1 MTDPV
6 GADVLVVVAAGPGL
20 GRAVA
25 LRFAR
30 EGAAVGLVARSTDK
44 LGDLVSEV
52 AAAGARAVATA
63 AADVGDESALRR
75 ALGELRAD
83 LGEATA
89 LVYNGSAYVE
99 GSVTALPVER
109 LRLALDVGVVGALV
123 AAQEA
128 VPAMRAAGRVVAEMH
143 ARIRDAIRPGVT
155 PMAGRGRIVIASRR
169 EGEDLVLEIRD
180 NGRGLPAGD
189 ALREGVGLRNI
200 RERVGQLYGRRA
212 RFTLAPALGGGT
224 LATLRFPFTPCDAA
238 HTPVPLSTTTRELVP

>member
-6 GADVLVVVAAGPGL
+6 GAEVLVVVAAGPGL

-30 EGAAVGLVARSTDK
+30 EGAAVGLVARSSDK

-52 AAAGARAVATA
+52 SGAGARAVATA

-75 ALGELRAD
+75 ALGALRAE

-99 GSVTALPVER
+99 GSVTALPAER

-128 VPAMRAAGRVVAEMH
+128 VPAMRAAGRGTVLLTGSVAADRASTSAAAVGVAKAALRNL
-143 ARIRDAIRPGVT
+143 ARSLHKEV
-155 PMAGRGRIVIASRR
+155 
-169 EGEDLVLEIRD
+169 
-180 NGRGLPAGD
+180 AGD
-189 ALREGVGLRNI
+189 GVRVTTVTIDGVLAGPSALDVDEI
-200 RERVGQLYGRRA
+200 ADLYWRLH
-212 RFTLAPALGGGT
+212 TQPEAPPDVVS
-224 LATLRFPFTPCDAA
+224 FPG
-238 HTPVPLSTTTRELVP
+238 

>member
-1 MTDPV
+1 MNDPV

-44 LGDLVSEV
+44 LGGLVTEV
-52 AAAGARAVATA
+52 SAAGARAVATA
-63 AADVGDESALRR
+63 AADVGDEGALRG
-75 ALGELRAD
+75 AMAALRAE

-99 GSVTALPVER
+99 GSVTALPADR

-128 VPAMRAAGRVVAEMH
+128 VPAMRAAGRGTVLLTGSVAADRASTSAAAVGVAKAALRNL
-143 ARIRDAIRPGVT
+143 ARSLHKEV
-155 PMAGRGRIVIASRR
+155 
-169 EGEDLVLEIRD
+169 
-180 NGRGLPAGD
+180 AGD
-189 ALREGVGLRNI
+189 GVRVTTVTIDGVLAGPSALDVDEI
-200 RERVGQLYGRRA
+200 ADLYWRLH
-212 RFTLAPALGGGT
+212 TQPEPPPDVVT
-224 LATLRFPFTPCDAA
+224 FPT
-238 HTPVPLSTTTRELVP
+238 